1 MQQTHPKQCLL
12 EAGTIIWRYFSR
24 QPVDTASKE
33 VPRSLPA
40 SWYRGEA
47 LYELERRA
55 IFSKDWILLTH
66 DIRFVTPG
74 EYQQFN
80 VAGYSFF
87 LVRDRE
93 GKINGFHN
101 VCRHRAFPIVQ
112 KQSGTANI
120 LSCTYH
126 GWSYGLNGKLAKAP
140 RFENVE
146 GFDKSTQNLLPIN
159 IHIDAYGFVWA
170 NLQAGAPDTSWNSA
184 HGDAM
189 NEEMMQQ
196 FDFKKEFKF
205 DHYWEMECKATW
217 KSLIDNYNEC
227 YHCATSHPLIAGVSD
242 LNKYQVEPNS
252 NQMRH
257 FIFNKDQADGQFRRA
272 ITFFHPTTSV
282 TCTDNFFYIQ
292 RMFPTSATTSKIE
305 CEVYRHQNAGDE
317 EFANICAFYKQV
329 LEEDNELCEGA
340 QKNLGAGVFTSGNL
354 HPDKERGPL
363 FFQEQ
368 VRRTL
373 SEHWSKEQK
382 LGRQIWPATPVATLD
397 NPSADDEAFCSQVDA
412 CTTYRS
418 CHCAESEVITQL
430 VVIPSATY
438 KDMAPG
444 AVDEGFAS
452 AVGTELDLGGTAD
465 VVVAGA
471 GPAGLMLACTLAKYG
486 IKATVLDDRPTRTST
501 GRADGLQPKTIETFR
516 QLRIGDEL
524 LRNGVKVYD
533 ISFWVYMQFIESS
546 GIRADYIHYP
556 PEVNVADP
564 YILLVHQG
572 MVEDVLLDDMQQ
584 RGVEVLRSSPFSDFT
599 STKAQSGTVDV
610 NYISV
615 KSGKPGRIRSRYL
628 VGCDGAHSK
637 VRKAMLGL
645 CMEGEPSKAP
655 WGVLDGV
662 VNTNFPDLWSKV
674 VIHSE
679 EKGTILCIPRERGM
693 TRLYIELNPKLE
705 ASLPSEEA
713 TQDFVIRRA
722 QEIVAPYKLEWK
734 SIDWFSVYKVGQ
746 RVASHFTDSTHRVFL
761 AGDAAHTHS
770 PKAAQGMNT
779 SMHDTLNLSWKLALT
794 LRNLA
799 TPALLETYTLERRKI
814 AQDLIAFDK
823 EHAAAFASGNEKA
836 LADNFTEN
844 IAFISGA
851 GVRYNANALNQ
862 PCENLRG
869 ELKPGCLLT
878 PAKATRY
885 IDSNPISLELD
896 IPLVCQF
903 RVYFFVPSLRRA
915 SAWLGNT
922 TSYLTSPTDSLL
934 ARASVRAEKPYSTV
948 NTPETDADVYQ
959 QLHRYTAVSRLW
971 TPAVVTT
978 APQIEVEI
986 ADLPPVLQKSAW
998 TLYLDDVDS
1007 CTEKCIGGLEKRGS
1021 PAIVTRADGSLCVF
1035 AIDTESVLLGRCT
1048 TNGTWYIG
1056 WDPLLGFQALG
1067 GVKAFAVAEQAATN
1081 VYVRSAPQAELS
1093 CVQWVDFNG
1102 WYSTTR
1108 SLVQRFSTDAAV
1120 VPYATGPLAFFGVG
1134 PNQRMY
1140 YATGNA
1146 TVSTNDPGNW
1156 TALRGTWSANTS
1168 APSATSWSNDHIELL
1183 ATASDFSLRHQAL
1196 PEGISSGWTNLGGR
1210 LLSPPS
1216 AISQRPGSTD
1226 VFALG
1231 GNLDLWQIS
1240 YENGTWRGWD
1250 SLGGGPF
1257 TTPPLALARSNDFM
1271 DVFATAQG
1279 NVWRLAWNEHYVG
1292 SMAKSREP
1300 GQREHHVNGD
1310 FAEYLGFWSAAKRGD
1325 TRGYRRLDRGVR
1337 RRGSLCACGF
1347 LELSDPARRTTKAAS
1362 TFCHRF
1368 KAARGRE

>member
-1 MQQTHPKQCLL
+1 M
-12 EAGTIIWRYFSR
+12 WRYFSR

-159 IHIDAYGFVWA
+159 IHIDACGFVWA

-205 DHYWEMECKATW
+205 DHYWEMECKANW

-242 LNKYQVEPNS
+242 LNKYQVEPS
-252 NQMRH
+252 GNQMRH

-363 FFQEQ
+363 FFQEK

-397 NPSADDEAFCSQVDA
+397 NPSADDEAFCSQLVDPVIEKLSGPQSVSA
-412 CTTYRS
+412 LHTAKRYRKLNMIS
-418 CHCAESEVITQL
+418 RMYSSMQEWGTNCLRPRTALYATGCGDSSAEFEVITQL
-430 VVIPSATY
+430 VVIPSATC

-452 AVGTELDLGGTAD
+452 AVETELGLGGTAD

-486 IKATVLDDRPTRTST
+486 IRATVLDDRPTRTST

-533 ISFWVYMQFIESS
+533 ISFWNSS
-546 GIRADYIHYP
+546 PNQPLQRTGRQIHYP

-599 STKAQSGTVDV
+599 STKAQSDTVDV
-610 NYISV
+610 NYISM

-637 VRKAMLGL
+637 
-645 CMEGEPSKAP
+645 
-655 WGVLDGV
+655 
-662 VNTNFPDLWSKV
+662 
-674 VIHSE
+674 
-679 EKGTILCIPRERGM
+679 
-693 TRLYIELNPKLE
+693 
-705 ASLPSEEA
+705 
-713 TQDFVIRRA
+713 
-722 QEIVAPYKLEWK
+722 
-734 SIDWFSVYKVGQ
+734 
-746 RVASHFTDSTHRVFL
+746 
-761 AGDAAHTHS
+761 
-770 PKAAQGMNT
+770 
-779 SMHDTLNLSWKLALT
+779 
-794 LRNLA
+794 
-799 TPALLETYTLERRKI
+799 
-814 AQDLIAFDK
+814 
-823 EHAAAFASGNEKA
+823 
-836 LADNFTEN
+836 
-844 IAFISGA
+844 
-851 GVRYNANALNQ
+851 
-862 PCENLRG
+862 
-869 ELKPGCLLT
+869 
-878 PAKATRY
+878 
-885 IDSNPISLELD
+885 
-896 IPLVCQF
+896 
-903 RVYFFVPSLRRA
+903 
-915 SAWLGNT
+915 
-922 TSYLTSPTDSLL
+922 
-934 ARASVRAEKPYSTV
+934 
-948 NTPETDADVYQ
+948 
-959 QLHRYTAVSRLW
+959 
-971 TPAVVTT
+971 
-978 APQIEVEI
+978 
-986 ADLPPVLQKSAW
+986 
-998 TLYLDDVDS
+998 
-1007 CTEKCIGGLEKRGS
+1007 
-1021 PAIVTRADGSLCVF
+1021 
-1035 AIDTESVLLGRCT
+1035 
-1048 TNGTWYIG
+1048 
-1056 WDPLLGFQALG
+1056 
-1067 GVKAFAVAEQAATN
+1067 
-1081 VYVRSAPQAELS
+1081 
-1093 CVQWVDFNG
+1093 
-1102 WYSTTR
+1102 
-1108 SLVQRFSTDAAV
+1108 
-1120 VPYATGPLAFFGVG
+1120 
-1134 PNQRMY
+1134 
-1140 YATGNA
+1140 
-1146 TVSTNDPGNW
+1146 
-1156 TALRGTWSANTS
+1156 
-1168 APSATSWSNDHIELL
+1168 
-1183 ATASDFSLRHQAL
+1183 
-1196 PEGISSGWTNLGGR
+1196 
-1210 LLSPPS
+1210 
-1216 AISQRPGSTD
+1216 
-1226 VFALG
+1226 
-1231 GNLDLWQIS
+1231 
-1240 YENGTWRGWD
+1240 
-1250 SLGGGPF
+1250 
-1257 TTPPLALARSNDFM
+1257 
-1271 DVFATAQG
+1271 
-1279 NVWRLAWNEHYVG
+1279 
-1292 SMAKSREP
+1292 
-1300 GQREHHVNGD
+1300 
-1310 FAEYLGFWSAAKRGD
+1310 
-1325 TRGYRRLDRGVR
+1325 
-1337 RRGSLCACGF
+1337 
-1347 LELSDPARRTTKAAS
+1347 
-1362 TFCHRF
+1362 
-1368 KAARGRE
+1368 